1 MGKHQNQPPQHDIFG
16 PGWGSD
22 ERPDLVTRGDSG
34 HTAFW
39 FRPQSVKPPS
49 RYDVGVPHRSKSG
62 WMVYIL
68 FLVLVAMV
76 GSCLIG
82 CALYL

>member
-1 MGKHQNQPPQHDIFG
+1 MGKHQNQPPQHDIFA

-49 RYDVGVPHRSKSG
+49 RYDVGVPHRKSG

-68 FLVLVAMV
+68 FLVLVTMV